1 MTKLMPYHCPID
13 AAMHVIEGKWKVL
26 ILWELREERRR
37 FGALRRS
44 LPGVSEKVLTQQ
56 LRELEADGIVRRRVH
71 DAVPPKVD
79 YSLTEDGHELY
90 AALAPLGAWAV
101 RRMLP
106 PDASA
111 DSAA

>member
-26 ILWELREERRR
+26 ILWELRDGPRR

-56 LRELEADGIVRRRVH
+56 LRELETDGIVHRRVH

-79 YSLTEDGHELY
+79 YSLTEDGHGLN
-90 AALAPLGAWAV
+90 AALAPLGAWGA
-101 RRMLP
+101 RRMLSQ
-106 PDASA
+106 DAQA